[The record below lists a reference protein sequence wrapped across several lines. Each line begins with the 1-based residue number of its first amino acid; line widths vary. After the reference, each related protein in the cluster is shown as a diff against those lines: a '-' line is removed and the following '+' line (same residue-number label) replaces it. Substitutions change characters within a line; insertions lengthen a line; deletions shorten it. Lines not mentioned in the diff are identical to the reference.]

1 MSTEAM
7 GVNDSSFEGSALSPL
22 LTPQILLPSQYADGL
37 RTFETS
43 PEKRLHLAILE
54 DGIDCWLRGGPTVAH
69 PGKRNRA
76 IEAERW
82 IWGNCGLITFVEC
95 CEALDISSDWLRT
108 KLESKR
114 KERPLRVP
122 SNGHAVRREKAGL
135 GFQRKGYGVPA
146 VGADTPTTTA
156 EALG

>member
-7 GVNDSSFEGSALSPL
+7 GANDSSFEGSTLGPL

-82 IWGNCGLITFVEC
+82 IWGTGGLITFVEC
-95 CEALDISSDWLRT
+95 CEALGISSDWLRS

-114 KERPLRVP
+114 KERTLRVP
-122 SNGHAVRREKAGL
+122 SNGHAVRREKAEL
-135 GFQRKGYGVPA
+135 GWRTVSRNLRPQ
-146 VGADTPTTTA
+146 
-156 EALG
+156 LC